1 MANGYNDYIPA
12 VRQDLD
18 DPNPPAAIWSDTD
31 LQRHIN
37 HAIHEYSYWNPLEQ
51 LLTSYS
57 LTAGSR
63 QITLG
68 AGDLAALIAIRAVE
82 YPTGQWPPA
91 YVQFQLWGG
100 TLSLWLDGA
109 PAATDPLAITIYA
122 LTGHTVATSSTT
134 VPPRDDEAIIA
145 GAVAFAA
152 QEYATKTAGQ
162 VNVAGP
168 NAWLRYRDLALD
180 KAAEFRGYLQIVRAR
195 ITPQRAYAPAE
206 PRQSRFTVEAPWRG

>member
-1 MANGYNDYIPA
+1 VLSG
-12 VRQDLD
+12 
-18 DPNPPAAIWSDTD
+18 
-31 LQRHIN
+31 
-37 HAIHEYSYWNPLEQ
+37 
-51 LLTSYS
+51 YS

-63 QITLG
+63 RIALG
-68 AGDLAALIAIRAVE
+68 ASDLAGLVSIRAVE
-82 YPTGQWPPA
+82 YPTDQWPPA

-109 PAATDPLAITIYA
+109 PAATDPLNVNIYA
-122 LTGHTVATSSTT
+122 LFSHTVSSSSTT

-152 QEYATKTAGQ
+152 LEYATKTAGQ

-168 NAWLRYRDLALD
+168 NAWLRYRDLAQD

-195 ITPQRAYAPAE
+195 VTPQRAYAPAE